1 MLITWRQQTWSV
13 YSTNFLVLLLINTL
27 VPSSSLGV
35 AVGTRWKA
43 AGVNYGEPANATNK
57 LSDTF
62 AQYTVDV
69 SSINNTAAA
78 ATALLH
84 VDTVIEHNKIKA
96 QLSLTNGAMLALK
109 VVEVSQDF
117 LSEYVDNKFTYI
129 CCRRLTRHDWI
140 YYGCKKWVIYN
151 SKKIAVFTYRNR
163 HFWFLWKRVDAKTSQ
178 CLPNPPQ
185 HVPIYV
191 KYFPSYDA

>member
-1 MLITWRQQTWSV
+1 
-13 YSTNFLVLLLINTL
+13 
-27 VPSSSLGV
+27 
-35 AVGTRWKA
+35 
-43 AGVNYGEPANATNK
+43 
-57 LSDTF
+57 
-62 AQYTVDV
+62 V

-129 CCRRLTRHDWI
+129 CCRRLTRHD
-140 YYGCKKWVIYN
+140 
-151 SKKIAVFTYRNR
+151 
-163 HFWFLWKRVDAKTSQ
+163 
-178 CLPNPPQ
+178 
-185 HVPIYV
+185 
-191 KYFPSYDA
+191 